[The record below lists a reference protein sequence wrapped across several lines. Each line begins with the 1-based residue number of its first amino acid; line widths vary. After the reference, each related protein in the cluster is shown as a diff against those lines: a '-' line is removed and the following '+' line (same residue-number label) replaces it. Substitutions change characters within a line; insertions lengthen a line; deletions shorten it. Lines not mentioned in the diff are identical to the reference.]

1 MLVLLLK
8 GIVLIHYAMS
18 IDNCCKKPYVILQAQ
33 GIMPS
38 EVVVIEPSYELL
50 DSGDLE
56 LLDSGDIELLD

>member
-1 MLVLLLK
+1 
-8 GIVLIHYAMS
+8 
-18 IDNCCKKPYVILQAQ
+18 
-33 GIMPS
+33 MPS